1 MLLKV
6 EVIWLLGANA
16 VEIIKFVMYS
26 NYFKNKYCPSVE
38 YPTGRVGHGLGPSM
52 GWVGLGQ
59 SFFNFWWVGWRLD
72 CVIFLTS

>member
-38 YPTGRVGHGLGPSM
+38 YPTGRVGHGLGWVGLGWVGL

-59 SFFNFWWVGWRLD
+59 SFF
-72 CVIFLTS
+72 

>member
-38 YPTGRVGHGLGPSM
+38 YPTGRVGHGLG
-52 GWVGLGQ
+52 WVG
-59 SFFNFWWVGWRLD
+59 SEFFLIFGGIGWRLD